1 METDQLMPADDFC
14 TYYDVEYSFIS
25 SLQESGLIEITS
37 IEERSFIHTNQ
48 LQDLEKFARLH
59 YDMDINVEGI
69 EAISHLLNQIKEMQH
84 ELHVLRHR
92 LKRLE

>member
-1 METDQLMPADDFC
+1 METDQLMLADDFC

-25 SLQESGLIEITS
+25 SLQESGLIEITT

-69 EAISHLLNQIKEMQH
+69 EAIAHLLNQIKEMQN
-84 ELHVLRHR
+84 ELHVLKNK
-92 LKRLE
+92 LKRLD